1 MLKIKIMKRFFILF
15 ALMTATLSA
24 FAQSYS
30 EEELKAMIPKIPGDS
45 LVRRGTLDNGLTY
58 YIRHN
63 AIPAQRAEFY
73 LATNVGAIQ
82 ETPDQD
88 GLAHFLEHMCFNG
101 TKNFPGKAILD
112 YLQSIGASFGGNVNA
127 STGVEQTVY
136 MLNNIPLVRP
146 GVADTCLL
154 ILHDY
159 SHFVTCDPAE
169 IDKERPV
176 ILEEKR
182 SRRTAD
188 WRIFEQS
195 LPYLYGDCK
204 YATCT
209 IIGSEENLKTFAPE
223 SLTTFYHTW
232 YRPDMQAVIVVGD
245 VDPDAVE
252 ASLKRI
258 FADIPAVE
266 NPVPKATIALP
277 KEEKP
282 RVGVITDPEASEA
295 GLTLLWENPAR
306 SEWMNETAAGFMTD
320 LATNVIGRIMSERF
334 ADITAKAD
342 SPFLSGDLMIGNLCE
357 SSDVV
362 MATVSLKVSDIAA
375 GVKAFYTEVEKARRY
390 GFTEAEI
397 TRAREEIL
405 AGYER
410 AVNSAST
417 RKNSEFVWPLIRHF
431 FDSYAYPSP
440 QDAFEMAKGF
450 FSQLDKP
457 TLDRILPA
465 AMGGTTRVILYS
477 GPEKEG
483 IATPSKE
490 DLEKWIAEVEASEI
504 AAPTGE
510 EVAKEFLDPATLKGS
525 RVKKTLA
532 GKYGSTEWILA
543 NGVKVVVLPTQYKK
557 DQILFNLFLEGGESL
572 IETEELPSFERTV
585 QAVFR
590 QNAGVAGFKG
600 TDVPKMLSGKKLN
613 GNPFIEGLFHGISGN
628 STRKD
633 LETAFQLLYLEFTQP
648 RFDQDEFDNTIS
660 QLRAYLPNLENRP
673 EFKLQQHLP
682 KVIATDPERSL
693 TLDASV
699 LDRASLETIERVY
712 RRLFASAAGATM
724 VIVGD
729 VELETLQPLVEKYI
743 GSLPKGRKPLHWIDR
758 HNDIPAGAVEDIF
771 PVKMETPKTTVLR
784 IYTDNRPF
792 DVAEDVA
799 MDAVEYILDMVYVD
813 TLREDEGGTYG
824 ASVIS
829 RSRKSP
835 RGRYMLQ
842 VVFETQPEKADN
854 LRKVAGEELRKL
866 AEEGP
871 TADYFART
879 VEHFNKSLAERKI
892 ENGFWYGRLLNWY
905 QEEINLLEDYE
916 KAIQELTPEKVKA
929 AAKALLDSGNLI
941 DVVMQPQP

>member
-1 MLKIKIMKRFFILF
+1 MLKLKIMKRFFILF

-182 SRRTAD
+182 SRCTAD

-397 TRAREEIL
+397 SRAREEIL

-572 IETEELPSFERTV
+572 IETDELPSFERTV

-854 LRKVAGEELRKL
+854 LRKVANEELRKL

-916 KAIQELTPEKVKA
+916 QAIQELTPEKVKA

>member
-1 MLKIKIMKRFFILF
+1 MKRFFFLL
-15 ALMTATLSA
+15 ALMTAALSA
-24 FAQSYS
+24 FAQDYS
-30 EEELKAMIPKIPGDS
+30 EEELKALIPKIPGDPA
-45 LVRRGTLDNGLTY
+45 VRRGTLDNGLTY

-82 ETPDQD
+82 EAPDQD

-101 TKNFPGKAILD
+101 TKNFPGKGILD

-146 GVADTCLL
+146 GVVDTCLL

-159 SHFVTCDPAE
+159 SHFVSCDPVE

-182 SRRTAD
+182 SRNTAD
-188 WRIFEQS
+188 WRIFERAQ
-195 LPYLYGDCK
+195 PYLYGDTK
-204 YATCT
+204 YGHCT
-209 IIGSEENLKTFAPE
+209 VIGSEENLKNFAPE
-223 SLTTFYHTW
+223 SLVNFYHTW
-232 YRPDMQAVIVVGD
+232 YRPDLQAVIVVGD

-258 FADIPAVE
+258 FADIPAAE
-266 NPVPKATIALP
+266 NPVPKERIVLP
-277 KEEKP
+277 KEEQP
-282 RVGVITDPEASEA
+282 RVGVITDPEASA
-295 GLTLLWENPAR
+295 ATLTLLWENPAR
-306 SEWMNETAAGFMTD
+306 SEWLNETPAGFQTD
-320 LATNVIGRIMSERF
+320 LALDLISRIMAERF
-334 ADITAKAD
+334 ADITARAD
-342 SPFLSGDLMIGNLCE
+342 SPFLSGDLSIGNLCE
-357 SSDVV
+357 TCDVV
-362 MATVSLKVSDIAA
+362 MATVALKDQAIDVA
-375 GVKAFYTEVEKARRY
+375 VKAFYTEVERARRY

-397 TRAREEIL
+397 ARAKEEIL
-405 AGYER
+405 SSYEK
-410 AVNSAST
+410 AANSAAT
-417 RKNSEFVWPLIRHF
+417 RKNAEFVWPLIRHF
-431 FDSYAYPSP
+431 FDSYAYPTP
-440 QDAFEMAKGF
+440 QDSYEMAKVLF
-450 FSQLDKP
+450 EQLDKAS
-457 TLDRILPA
+457 LDRILPA
-465 AMGGTTRVILYS
+465 SMGGTTRVILYS

-490 DLEKWIAEVEASEI
+490 NLLQWIAEVEASEI
-504 AAPTGE
+504 AAPAGE
-510 EVAKEFLDPATLKGS
+510 EVAKEFLDPATLKGA

-572 IETEELPSFERTV
+572 IETEELPSFERNI
-585 QAVFR
+585 QALFR

-600 TDVPKMLSGKKLN
+600 TDVPKMLSGKQLN
-613 GNPFIEGLFHGISGN
+613 GQPFIDGLFHGISGN

-648 RFDQDEFDNTIS
+648 RFDQDEFDNTIA

-682 KVIATDPERSL
+682 KVVSTDPDRSL

-699 LDRASLETIERVY
+699 LDRVSLETMERVY
-712 RRLFASAAGATM
+712 RRLFADAAGATM

-729 VELETLQPLVEKYI
+729 VELESLKPLVEKYI

-758 HNDIPAGAVEDIF
+758 HVDIPAGAIEDIF

-916 KAIQELTPEKVKA
+916 QAIQELTPEKVKA